1 MIQAP
6 KKAARCRQPGDLTV
20 AASQSTFL
28 VWPDDASFWQSRFT
42 EAVDKDPS
50 PPFVPRFNSNAH
62 ASEEKPYL
70 AKPSGLFG

>member
-1 MIQAP
+1 VSATRRSHGRGLSINFFGV
-6 KKAARCRQPGDLTV
+6 AR
-20 AASQSTFL
+20 
-28 VWPDDASFWQSRFT
+28 SFWKSCFT

-50 PPFVPRFNSNAH
+50 PPFVPSFNSNAH